1 MTTAQA
7 VGAVSREAAEWYAID
22 WPAINRNVRRL
33 QVRIVQATKASRWGR
48 VRALQR
54 LLTHSYSG
62 KVLAVRRVR
71 ENNGKKTPGVDQEI
85 WDTPEKKTQAVH
97 ALKRRGYQSQ
107 PLRRVYIP
115 KSDGKTMRPLGIPT
129 MKDRAQQAL
138 YLLAL
143 APVVE
148 TTADKNSY
156 GFRQQRSCADAME
169 QCFKA
174 LRSANTQWILEG
186 DIKSFF
192 DKISHDWLLAH
203 VPIDQVILQKWL
215 KSGYME
221 KHVLHETTDGTPQG
235 GIISPALANCAL
247 DGLERLLRKNYPAGK
262 RLKSLGGEKPCV
274 NLVRYADDFVITS
287 KSKELLA
294 GEIKPLV
301 EHFLQE
307 RGLELSPKKT
317 VITHVEHGF
326 DFLGQNVRRYP
337 NGKLLIKPSKK
348 NVKTFLEDIRRTIKA
363 AHGMSAADLIDQ
375 LNPKIRGWANY
386 HRHVVS
392 KRTFRRVDLMIFSSL
407 WRWAR
412 RRHPNKSPRWV
423 KPKYFERRRDRDWSF
438 FGETCD
444 DEGRSNKV
452 WLYYAKSIPIK
463 RHVKVK
469 GEANPYDPTDETYFE
484 EREGAHMLET
494 FRGTRTLRY
503 LWYEQRGLCTL
514 CNTKITR
521 ITGWRLHYGVP
532 RAMGG
537 STAASNRV
545 LLHPECMTGFIVSV
559 FPFRNRVSSKEA
571 FEGLELGERKLS
583 RPVLRGPGG
592 RKVAGLPGIQLS
604 RPNAKRKR
612 EI

>member
-22 WPAINRNVRRL
+22 WRAINRNVRRL

-62 KVLAVRRVR
+62 KVLAVRRVT

-85 WDTPEKKTQAVH
+85 WDTPEKKTQALH

-129 MKDRAQQAL
+129 MRDRAQQAL

-156 GFRQQRSCADAME
+156 GFRQQRSCADAIE

-186 DIKSFF
+186 DIKSCF

-203 VPIDQVILQKWL
+203 VLMDRVILQKWL

-247 DGLERLLRKNYPAGK
+247 DGLERLLREQYPAGK

-287 KSKELLA
+287 KSKELLE

-348 NVKTFLEDIRRTIKA
+348 NVKTFLDGIRRTIKA
-363 AHGMSAADLIDQ
+363 ARGVSAADLIDQ

-392 KRTFRRVDLMIFSSL
+392 KRTFGRVDHSIFSSL
-407 WRWAR
+407 WKWAR
-412 RRHPNKSPRWV
+412 RRHPNKSPRWF
-423 KPKYFERRRDRDWSF
+423 KPKYFAQHGNRDWSF

-444 DEGRSNKV
+444 DEGKPNKV
-452 WLYYAKSIPIK
+452 WLYYAKSTPIK

-469 GEANPYDPTDETYFE
+469 GEANPYDPTYETYFE

-514 CNTKITR
+514 CHTKITR
-521 ITGWRLHYGVP
+521 ITGWRLHHCVS
-532 RAMGG
+532 RVMGG
-537 STAASNRV
+537 SAGATNRV
-545 LLHPECMTGFIVSV
+545 LLHPECHDRVHRQRLSVSK
-559 FPFRNRVSSKEA
+559 PR
-571 FEGLELGERKLS
+571 LL
-583 RPVLRGPGG
+583 
-592 RKVAGLPGIQLS
+592 
-604 RPNAKRKR
+604 
-612 EI
+612 

>member
-22 WPAINRNVRRL
+22 WQAINRNVRRL
-33 QVRIVQATKASRWGR
+33 QVRIVQATKESRWGR

-62 KVLAVRRVR
+62 KVLAVRRVT

-156 GFRQQRSCADAME
+156 GFRQQRSCADAMV
-169 QCFKA
+169 QCFLA

-186 DIKSFF
+186 DIKSCF

-203 VPIDQVILQKWL
+203 VPIDRVILQKWL

-247 DGLERLLRKNYPAGK
+247 DGLERLLQEKYPAGK

-301 EHFLQE
+301 EQFLQE
-307 RGLELSPKKT
+307 RGLELSPTKT

-337 NGKLLIKPSKK
+337 NGKLFIMPSKK
-348 NVKTFLEDIRRTIKA
+348 NVGTFLKGIRRIIKD
-363 AHGMSAADLIDQ
+363 AHGVSAADLIDQ

-392 KRTFRRVDLMIFSSL
+392 KRTFGHVDCNIFSSL
-407 WRWAR
+407 WQWAR
-412 RRHPNKSPRWV
+412 RRHPNKSPRWF
-423 KPKYFERRRDRDWSF
+423 KSKYFDRRGNRDWSF

-444 DEGRSNKV
+444 DEGRPTKV
-452 WLYYAKSIPIK
+452 WLYYAKSTPIK

-469 GEANPYDPTDETYFE
+469 GEANPYDPTYETYFE

-503 LWYEQRGLCTL
+503 LWYEQRGLCTQ

-521 ITGWRLHYGVP
+521 ITGWRLHYCVP
-532 RAMGG
+532 RVMGG
-537 STAASNRV
+537 STGATNRV
-545 LLHPECMTGFIVSV
+545 LLHPECHDRVHRQRLSVSKPRLLTGGV
-559 FPFRNRVSSKEA
+559 RRA
-571 FEGLELGERKLS
+571 
-583 RPVLRGPGG
+583 
-592 RKVAGLPGIQLS
+592 
-604 RPNAKRKR
+604 
-612 EI
+612 

>member
-7 VGAVSREAAEWYAID
+7 VGAVSREVAEWYAID
-22 WPAINRNVRRL
+22 WPAIHRNVRRL
-33 QVRIVQATKASRWGR
+33 QVRIVQATKESRRGK

-62 KVLAVRRVR
+62 KVLAVRRVT

-143 APVVE
+143 GPVVE

-156 GFRQQRSCADAME
+156 GFRQQRSCADAIE
-169 QCFKA
+169 QCFKT

-186 DIKSFF
+186 DIKSCF

-203 VPIDQVILQKWL
+203 VLMDRVILQKWL

-247 DGLERLLRKNYPAGK
+247 DGLERLLQGKYPAGK

-287 KSKELLA
+287 KSKELLE

-301 EHFLQE
+301 EQFLQE
-307 RGLELSPKKT
+307 RGLELSPTKT
-317 VITHVEHGF
+317 VITHVKHGF

-348 NVKTFLEDIRRTIKA
+348 NVGAFLNGIRRIIKD
-363 AHGMSAADLIDQ
+363 AHGVSAADLTDQ

-392 KRTFRRVDLMIFSSL
+392 KHTFGHVDRNIFSSL
-407 WRWAR
+407 WQWAR
-412 RRHPNKSPRWV
+412 RRHPNKSPRWF
-423 KPKYFERRRDRDWSF
+423 KPKYFDRRGNRDWSF

-444 DEGRSNKV
+444 DEGRPTKV
-452 WLYYAKSIPIK
+452 WLYYAKSTPIK

-469 GEANPYDPTDETYFE
+469 GEANPYDPTYETYFE
-484 EREGAHMLET
+484 EREGAHMLAT

-503 LWYEQRGLCTL
+503 LWYEQRGLCTQ

-521 ITGWRLHYGVP
+521 ITGWRLHYCVP
-532 RAMGG
+532 RVKGG
-537 STAASNRV
+537 STGATNCV
-545 LLHPECMTGFIVSV
+545 LLHPECHDGVHRQRLPVSK
-559 FPFRNRVSSKEA
+559 PR
-571 FEGLELGERKLS
+571 LLS
-583 RPVLRGPGG
+583 GG
-592 RKVAGLPGIQLS
+592 VRRA
-604 RPNAKRKR
+604 
-612 EI
+612 